1 MRVTLRGNK
10 YLVYDE
16 KTSDHVCFY
25 RSCCQSRIDLRTCHF
40 NSGSS
45 DVSRVIRGKKGANI
59 SDLWRT
65 TERRQKK
72 VWRSVG
78 NWACQ
83 THTAQSTSFPF
94 DLLKRIKADGR
105 VTCPCVWRAPGGS
118 FLSLHKGVKR
128 ASSLTCRLTHPS
140 KRHQRRHL
148 KNMTDE
154 TIEDDSVV
162 SLESSGGS
170 ELSVKLLSV
179 CRSC

>member
-1 MRVTLRGNK
+1 MMR
-10 YLVYDE
+10 
-16 KTSDHVCFY
+16 
-25 RSCCQSRIDLRTCHF
+25 
-40 NSGSS
+40 
-45 DVSRVIRGKKGANI
+45 
-59 SDLWRT
+59 
-65 TERRQKK
+65 RRQITCVFTEAAVRVESISVPVTSILAPVMYRESSEARKAQTSATSGGRQRDDKKK
-72 VWRSVG
+72 VWGSVG

-83 THTAQSTSFPF
+83 IHTAQSTSFSL

-128 ASSLTCRLTHPS
+128 ASSLTCWLTHPS

-154 TIEDDSVV
+154 TMEDDSV

>member
-40 NSGSS
+40 NSGSC
-45 DVSRVIRGKKGANI
+45 DVSRVIRGKKDADI

-65 TERRQKK
+65 TEGRQKE
-72 VWRSVG
+72 SVRKC
-78 NWACQ
+78 WKLSVSD
-83 THTAQSTSFPF
+83 THIAQSTSFSL
-94 DLLKRIKADGR
+94 DLLKRQS
-105 VTCPCVWRAPGGS
+105 APS
-118 FLSLHKGVKR
+118 SLHKGVKR

-154 TIEDDSVV
+154 IIEDDSVV
-162 SLESSGGS
+162 SLESSRGS

>member
-1 MRVTLRGNK
+1 MRGNK

-40 NSGSS
+40 NSGSC
-45 DVSRVIRGKKGANI
+45 DVSRVIRGKKDADI

-65 TERRQKK
+65 TEGRQKE
-72 VWRSVG
+72 SVRKC
-78 NWACQ
+78 WKLSVSD
-83 THTAQSTSFPF
+83 THIAQSTSFSL
-94 DLLKRIKADGR
+94 DLLKRQS
-105 VTCPCVWRAPGGS
+105 APS
-118 FLSLHKGVKR
+118 SLHKGVKR

-154 TIEDDSVV
+154 IIEDDSVV
-162 SLESSGGS
+162 SLESSRGS